1 MHWFILLCGCAFIL
15 VFNAGLL
22 INCFQ
27 LRLIPPPHVHK
38 DEVDLKDND
47 VLYILHDLCFLCDMK
62 RRICIFSN
70 SQFAFMINFL
80 SSSLLPFEY
89 LVNGLMYCIFDMVM
103 LKKIF

>member
-1 MHWFILLCGCAFIL
+1 MKIFLTIFSYRNLELFSKSSSLLQYRKMQKMYRFILLYGGAFIL

-47 VLYILHDLCFLCDMK
+47 VLYILHDLCFCV
-62 RRICIFSN
+62 I
-70 SQFAFMINFL
+70 
-80 SSSLLPFEY
+80 
-89 LVNGLMYCIFDMVM
+89 
-103 LKKIF
+103 